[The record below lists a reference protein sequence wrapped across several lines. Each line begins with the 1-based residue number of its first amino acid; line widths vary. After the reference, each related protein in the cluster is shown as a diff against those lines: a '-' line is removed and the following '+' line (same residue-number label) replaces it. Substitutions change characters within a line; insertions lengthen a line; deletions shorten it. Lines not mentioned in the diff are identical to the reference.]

1 MLNIGSLL
9 SGVTSIKTP
18 ECMFFCKM
26 QYGNEYFWGFL
37 SPSDERLENA
47 LIKKEVSIEKHQEL
61 LSGGNIVYYNGE
73 VFNAKDENEYYLDEN
88 SDYQK
93 RDSEEY
99 NQIIAAA
106 KKAELVQ
113 TLYSMKAAK
122 AYGGIIINDLF
133 VFETNE
139 TARTNVVATLGS
151 MADGDVSHWKF
162 YTKDGTPVMQ
172 VVTKAQLFAIT
183 SFGRAMIDNCFKV
196 EGEFLQ
202 QLEEATVENL
212 VSEEWVNIFT
222 ENAQN
227 AFDAINNNMEVN
239 LA

>member
-26 QYGNEYFWGFL
+26 QYGNEYIWGFL
-37 SPSDERLENA
+37 SPSDERLDNA

-93 RDSEEY
+93 RASEEY

-122 AYGGIIINDLF
+122 AYGGVIINDLF
-133 VFETNE
+133 VFETNQ
-139 TARTNVVATLGS
+139 TAITNTVATLSLMSDSGTS
-151 MADGDVSHWKF
+151 SWKF
-162 YTKDGTPVMQ
+162 YTKDGEPYMQ
-172 VVTKAQLFAIT
+172 TVTKAQLFGIA
-183 SFGRAMIDNCFKV
+183 SFGRQMIDSSFAT
-196 EGEFLQ
+196 EGQFLQ